1 VNSLVTQ
8 ATRLGW
14 TTDARR
20 LFPGAHV
27 VLLADTA
34 DAAVEGRLL
43 GLELRDAILVLRPGP
58 VAGFAFLFRVP
69 VAEST
74 VIGQVLSTGTGA
86 INVDGC
92 RVKHANPADLEKHQA
107 MVAAIKARGGSMENS
122 WKNSSDLAGANDV
135 KMGGRWPP
143 NILLVH
149 SPGCRKVGSKQV
161 ESGVAVRRNVGKSGG
176 HFGFGGANPDMR
188 DDVSYAGEDGN
199 ETVTSWECELGCP
212 VPMID
217 AMSGDHQTS
226 KPGEVYRRKD
236 HETTSMAGSLGAPR
250 GVPEVAYGDSGGA
263 SRFFPQF
270 VDEAEMLAWIHHLV
284 TPV

>member
-1 VNSLVTQ
+1 
-8 ATRLGW
+8 
-14 TTDARR
+14 
-20 LFPGAHV
+20 V

-58 VAGFAFLFRVP
+58 VSGFAFLFRVP
-69 VAEST
+69 VAET
-74 VIGQVLSTGTGA
+74 TTIGQVIATGTGA

-92 RVKHANPADLEKHQA
+92 RVKHAKPADLEKHQA
-107 MVAAIKARGGSMENS
+107 MVAAIKARGGSMDNS

-143 NILLVH
+143 NLLLVH
-149 SPGCRKVGSKQV
+149 SPDCRRVGTKEV
-161 ESGVAVRRNVGKSGG
+161 ETGVAVRRNVGKSGG

-188 DDVSYAGEDGN
+188 EDVSYGENGT

-212 VPMID
+212 VPCLDEM
-217 AMSGDHQTS
+217 
-226 KPGEVYRRKD
+226 
-236 HETTSMAGSLGAPR
+236 SMAMGMHSAGSARDVVAGGEYSASSYDLGIPR
-250 GVPEVAYGDSGGA
+250 RMHRLGDDGGA

-270 VDEAEMLAWIHHLV
+270 VNEAEMLAWLTRLV